1 MERAIDSHQWAT
13 KIEIRCLLSGKPDLK
28 IKADSDERR
37 ASLEKG
43 IAGIGRGIEEI
54 QGRASDHEIRA
65 T

>member
-1 MERAIDSHQWAT
+1 MERPIDSHKWAT
-13 KIEIRCLLSGKPDLK
+13 KMEIRCLISGKPDLK

-37 ASLEKG
+37 ASLEEG

-54 QGRASDHEIRA
+54 QGRASDHESRG